1 MKRISIG
8 LSLLVVCLVTSVQA
22 QAPAPQPDPEFKKLQ
37 VLVGHWT
44 YDGEY
49 KAGPWGPATKIKGEW
64 AYQFILNGFVLQG
77 HCTEKSAEGE
87 THSSKSTSLKASL
100 RRLWT
105 AWLLTC
111 SAPATGHFYW
121 PVGISIV
128 RCMFLRSPL

>member
-87 THSSKSTSLKASL
+87 THYLEIDEFESVTKKIVDSVATDLFCPCNWPFLLAS
-100 RRLWT
+100 RYIY
-105 AWLLTC
+105 
-111 SAPATGHFYW
+111 S
-121 PVGISIV
+121 
-128 RCMFLRSPL
+128 